1 MSKPVLSLTGRALR
15 FLSRREHSRQELRK
29 KLLPYAQEEG
39 ELDAVL
45 DKLEQQKFLSNER
58 YAHSV
63 VRRKSERYGSM
74 IILESLKQHGLGKEL
89 VEQVKEELKDTE
101 LQRLYELWVKKYGEL
116 PEDAAQRAKQTRY
129 LVSKGFP
136 LSLVNR
142 VVAGRYEPT
151 QDD

>member
-116 PEDAAQRAKQTRY
+116 PEDAAQ
-129 LVSKGFP
+129 
-136 LSLVNR
+136 
-142 VVAGRYEPT
+142 
-151 QDD
+151 